1 MIDEDP
7 LYFEVAVAAPIHQTL
22 SYAPPPGVGR
32 LPPGHRLL
40 VPLGRRQVT
49 GYLLDCHHNPPVS
62 QSEQETMQGAKKDS
76 QDAAPRERSQIRPA
90 LAVLDPEPLFPAA
103 MVPFFRWIADYYHHP
118 IGEVVQNALPAGL
131 SRQSTRIIELTE
143 EGARALAGLD
153 TPPDWLAD
161 LLARGELSPKKS
173 AEVIRRPRVPLKHW
187 QQQGWIRIGN
197 RMRRERVRAKTET
210 VIVPLSAPDFPRAS
224 NQTPGV
230 QTVGDQGR
238 SNPAEFTG
246 VADTDADNLPASA
259 PPGGAETG
267 PGDGATIA
275 FLKPSESKTLE
286 LLSQLAGD
294 NPNGVPRRELV
305 KQYPGAARALK
316 GLLARNLI
324 KTFEQRS
331 YRDPFGEAPP
341 FFAKPQRLTAE
352 QGEVMARLE
361 PAIAGGGY
369 APFLLHGITGSGK
382 TEVYLRAA
390 EAVLARGRQVL
401 VLVPEIALATQL
413 EGHFCSRFGNAVAL
427 LHSGLSGGQR
437 FDQWSLLLQ
446 GEAKIAIGARS
457 AIFAPLPDPGLII
470 VDEEHDP
477 AYKQEDGL
485 RYNARDLALLR
496 GLQQNATVILGS
508 ATPAVSS
515 YHQARQGKFQL
526 LEMSRRVEDRP
537 LPAVEIV
544 DLKEVRTVSGFPPL
558 FSPQLIRALKE
569 NLAAGRQSLVFLNRR
584 GFANLVLCKDC
595 GRPVQCRHCQVSL
608 TFHKKANVLLCHH
621 CGYRQPRASLCPHC
635 QSGTLVPTGFGTER
649 LDEELRRH
657 FPSARLARL
666 DQDTSRD
673 RKEFLRVLKA
683 VRDHEV
689 DILIGTQ
696 MITKGHHFPQV
707 TLVGIV
713 WADAG
718 LGIPDYKAAERTFQL
733 LTQVTGRAGRGE
745 EPGRVIVQTLQSEHY
760 SIALARNHD
769 YRGLYDQEIAL
780 RQRLGFPPW
789 GRLINLRFD
798 GEKEEKVRELATR
811 LGEIATGLVDRHT
824 RVLGPAPAPLSR
836 LKGRFRWQLL
846 LKGGGVAPVHQLC
859 RRLLVEFSRL
869 PGSSTVKLSLD
880 VDPENML

>member
-1 MIDEDP
+1 MSDEDS

-62 QSEQETMQGAKKDS
+62 QPEREASQGVKTDS

-118 IGEVVQNALPAGL
+118 IGEVIQNALPAGL

-143 EGARALAGLD
+143 EGARALADQD
-153 TPPDWLAD
+153 TPPDWLAE
-161 LLARGELSPKKS
+161 LLARGELSPRKS
-173 AEVIRRPRVPLKHW
+173 AEVIRRPKGPLKRW
-187 QQQGWIRIGN
+187 QQQGWIRIGS

-210 VIVPLSAPDFPRAS
+210 VIVPLSAPALA
-224 NQTPGV
+224 G
-230 QTVGDQGR
+230 
-238 SNPAEFTG
+238 
-246 VADTDADNLPASA
+246 DADFESQPADESA
-259 PPGGAETG
+259 GGPEPGKGAETTTA
-267 PGDGATIA
+267 P
-275 FLKPSESKTLE
+275 LKPSESKTLE
-286 LLSQLAGD
+286 LLNRLAGD

-341 FFAKPQRLTAE
+341 FFAKPQQLTAE

-584 GFANLVLCKDC
+584 GFANLVLCTDC

-608 TFHKKANVLLCHH
+608 TFHKKADVLLCHH

-657 FPSARLARL
+657 FPTARLARL

-745 EPGRVIVQTLQSEHY
+745 EPGRVLVQTLQSEHY
-760 SIALARNHD
+760 SIALAQNHD

-846 LKGGGVAPVHQLC
+846 LKGGGVAPVHRLC